1 MEIEGSLEFDGF
13 MEYKVKVTA
22 LNDVE
27 LKDISM
33 QIPFSSYASR
43 YLMGLGEKGGSRPEN
58 FSWKW
63 DVAKKNQDGAWL
75 GNVNAGLQFSLR
87 DEKYS
92 RPLNTNFYLQKPL
105 ILPGSW
111 GNNNK
116 GGINITEDKSG
127 VIVNNYSGS
136 RNLKKERSFII
147 TFIYSSHLSIL

>member
-27 LKDISM
+27 LKDIAM

-63 DVAKKNQDGAWL
+63 DVAKRIRM
-75 GNVNAGLQFSLR
+75 V
-87 DEKYS
+87 
-92 RPLNTNFYLQKPL
+92 
-105 ILPGSW
+105 PGW
-111 GNNNK
+111 GM
-116 GGINITEDKSG
+116 
-127 VIVNNYSGS
+127 
-136 RNLKKERSFII
+136 
-147 TFIYSSHLSIL
+147 

>member
-43 YLMGLGEKGGSRPEN
+43 YLMGLGEKGGNRPEN

-136 RNLKKERSFII
+136 RNLKKRRRVV
-147 TFIYSSHLSIL
+147 L